1 MATAD
6 HTLAPIIVGVER
18 SERSRDAL
26 ALGRTLARAMGAE
39 LLLVT
44 VYPLAGRSAVMPPD
58 ADANVL
64 ADEAEATFEWVA
76 HPLTGVPTTSRAVEA
91 PSVARGLHEVAQDER
106 ALAIVVGPSHRG
118 ALGRVVPGSVGDRLL
133 ETAPCPV
140 AVAPSGYRSTARPF
154 RRIGVGFA
162 ATPEADEALSAAVGI
177 AARTGAA
184 IQVVSV
190 VEPPSAV
197 TLGYVWGYGKLEETA
212 RDDLSAS
219 LAATI
224 DDVGSLVE
232 IDGKV
237 VDGYADD
244 ELARLSAEVDLL
256 ICGSRRRGRLG
267 RVMLGSVSAGVLRKA
282 RCPVLVVPRGTER
295 AIEALAGQLAE
306 PEHA

>member
-1 MATAD
+1 
-6 HTLAPIIVGVER
+6 
-18 SERSRDAL
+18 
-26 ALGRTLARAMGAE
+26 
-39 LLLVT
+39 
-44 VYPLAGRSAVMPPD
+44 
-58 ADANVL
+58 
-64 ADEAEATFEWVA
+64 
-76 HPLTGVPTTSRAVEA
+76 
-91 PSVARGLHEVAQDER
+91 
-106 ALAIVVGPSHRG
+106 
-118 ALGRVVPGSVGDRLL
+118 
-133 ETAPCPV
+133 
-140 AVAPSGYRSTARPF
+140 
-154 RRIGVGFA
+154 
-162 ATPEADEALSAAVGI
+162 
-177 AARTGAA
+177 
-184 IQVVSV
+184 
-190 VEPPSAV
+190 V

-282 RCPVLVVPRGTER
+282 RCPVLVVPRGAPDDFASLPTVAGWQHPEPAVAATPTSDEGFEALRAACPVIVVPRGTER
-295 AIEALAGQLAE
+295 AIESLAGQVAE